1 MPEMTGMDL
10 YQELTRVAPEET
22 ERMVF
27 LTGGAFT
34 PRAQAFL
41 DRMSNPRVE
50 KPIDAQSLLALVDRL
65 LR

>member
-1 MPEMTGMDL
+1 
-10 YQELTRVAPEET
+10 
-22 ERMVF
+22 MVF